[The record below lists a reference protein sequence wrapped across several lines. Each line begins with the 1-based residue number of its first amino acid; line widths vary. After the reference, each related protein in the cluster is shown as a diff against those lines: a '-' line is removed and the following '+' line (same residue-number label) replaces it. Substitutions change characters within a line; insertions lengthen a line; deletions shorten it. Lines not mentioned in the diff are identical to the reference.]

1 LTRLLRPA
9 MEKRGARNKRA
20 YIERKRAAP

>member
-1 LTRLLRPA
+1 LRPA

-20 YIERKRAAP
+20 YIDRKRSAH